1 MIQST
6 TSFRVRYAEVDSMGY
21 VYYGNYAQYFE
32 LGRVALLRAYG
43 LPYSE
48 LEKMGIWLPVSE
60 MKINYR
66 QPAKYDELITVK
78 TEIREMPLARITFFY
93 EIINEEG
100 CLLTSGETTLYFFD
114 PKNNKVMRCPP
125 ILQEILEKNWPK

>member
-1 MIQST
+1 MIITT

-43 LPYSE
+43 LPYST

-60 MKINYR
+60 MKIQYKH
-66 QPAKYDELITVK
+66 PAKYDDLITVTTK
-78 TEIREMPLARITFFY
+78 ITEMPKAKITFYY
-93 EIINEEG
+93 EITNEEG
-100 CLLTSGETTLYFFD
+100 LMLTAGETTLYFFD
-114 PKNNKVMRCPP
+114 PKNKKIMRCPP
-125 ILQEILEKNWPK
+125 ILTDLLEKKWQK

>member
-1 MIQST
+1 MIQAT

-60 MKINYR
+60 MKIQYR
-66 QPAKYDELITVK
+66 QPAKYDALITVK
-78 TEIREMPLARITFFY
+78 TQIREMPQARITFFY
-93 EIINEEG
+93 EITDEEG
-100 CLLTSGETTLYFFD
+100 ALLTTGETTLYFFD
-114 PKNNKVMRCPP
+114 PKNNKIIRCPA
-125 ILQEILEKNWPK
+125 ILREILEKNWQK